1 MRMSYRQYKT
11 HYSDCKAHDYD
22 PTDKTIEVDIPY
34 GRMKPSG
41 TRGKKYDTY
50 TLKATDGENVFVCEY
65 RAITFENAEKQHVKY
80 CKDNFYTPVSADTEL
95 HGTRKEVIRL
105 VCDMQDPNGAV
116 KSVTFKGLDRRECE
130 KKIVDYLFDAACKP
144 YEYQAWCSFFALIG
158 NYFKELTPH
167 EKWFLSFNC
176 IKGSKPE

>member
-22 PTDKTIEVDIPY
+22 PIEKTIEVDIPY
-34 GRMKPSG
+34 GRLKASG

-50 TLKATDGENVFVCEY
+50 ILKATDGENVFVCDY

-80 CKDNFYTPVSADTEL
+80 CKENFYTPVSMDTEL

-116 KSVTFKGLDRRECE
+116 KSVTFKALDRRECE

-176 IKGSKPE
+176 IKGRKPE